1 MKKKVQYHINRYMT
15 YTTDYVQDYIT
26 VDKFDDLK
34 TAREYLKGLI
44 KLLDKLEKASP
55 LFYGHEKVYRE
66 IESFVHKYGQNGGDS
81 YRGVENKITRV
92 TTVITEVEL
101 KGI

>member
-1 MKKKVQYHINRYMT
+1 MTRKVEYHITRYMT
-15 YTTDYVQDYIT
+15 YTTDYVKDYVAI
-26 VDKFDDLK
+26 DKFKDLK

-44 KLLDKLEKASP
+44 ALLDKLEKTSP
-55 LFYGHEKVYRE
+55 IFYGREKVYRE

-92 TTVITEVEL
+92 TTVTTEFEL
-101 KGI
+101 KGV